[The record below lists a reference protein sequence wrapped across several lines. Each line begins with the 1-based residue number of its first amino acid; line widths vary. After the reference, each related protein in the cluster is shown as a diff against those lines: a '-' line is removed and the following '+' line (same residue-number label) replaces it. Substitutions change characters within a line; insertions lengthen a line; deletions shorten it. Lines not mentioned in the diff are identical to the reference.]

1 MSKSTEYLLNLKTDA
16 VSPAEINEFIVKM
29 LDLKLQIEA
38 IVELLQSNDIYL
50 KDIDNFGKFAASM
63 QAMTATLEY
72 FMDETF
78 DVLFW

>member
-78 DVLFW
+78 DVLPW